1 VAEAG
6 AVEFAGDPPGLPRT
20 NQKPP
25 IQILSEREVEST
37 SLQSSK
43 LQLSSCVRAQLQAME
58 DQNTVGPIFKWQ
70 PDEDNP
76 KANNKIILTHVA
88 FKGFP

>member
-1 VAEAG
+1 M
-6 AVEFAGDPPGLPRT
+6 
-20 NQKPP
+20 
-25 IQILSEREVEST
+25 ES
-37 SLQSSK
+37 
-43 LQLSSCVRAQLQAME
+43 
-58 DQNTVGPIFKWQ
+58 QNEVGPIFKWQ